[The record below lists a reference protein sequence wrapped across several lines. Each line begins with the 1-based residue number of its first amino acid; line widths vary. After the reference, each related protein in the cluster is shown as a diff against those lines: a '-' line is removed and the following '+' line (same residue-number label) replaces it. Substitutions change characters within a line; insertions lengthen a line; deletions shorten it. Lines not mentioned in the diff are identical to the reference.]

1 MNIDYK
7 TLSGITASV
16 IGSACF
22 IPYIRDIF
30 KKKTRPHIYSW
41 LIWTIL
47 QVTGVIAM
55 FKNGAGIGVLALAT
69 GAVLCGYTSI
79 LCIKHGTKNITTFDT
94 LCLVGA
100 LASIGVYIYMKD
112 PLPSIILI
120 SVIDFVG
127 FLPTLRKA
135 YSEPYSETIS
145 MFAFFSVSGLFTML
159 ALNSYTM
166 VTVIYP
172 LTLIA
177 INIIATV
184 VLWTRRKKVEAPLSH

>member
-1 MNIDYK
+1 MNVDYK
-7 TLSGITASV
+7 TLSGITASI

-55 FKNGAGIGVLALAT
+55 FKNGAGIGVLALSK
-69 GAVLCGYTSI
+69 GAILCGYTSI
-79 LCIKHGTKNITTFDT
+79 LCIKHGTKNITTFDS

-159 ALNSYTM
+159 ALNSYTL
-166 VTVIYP
+166 VTTIYP
-172 LTLIA
+172 LTLIG
-177 INIIATV
+177 INIIATL
-184 VLWTRRKKVEAPLSH
+184 VLWTRRKKIEAPLSH